1 MILRPPRSTRTDT
14 LFPYTTLFR
23 SRQLRRYGG
32 APDLVLA
39 GSDFLEAYE
48 KELRAKG
55 NYTDT
60 GWANKGRIDASMDDV
75 SFKGVAFQYD
85 PTLDD
90 LGREKYAYVL
100 DTKTIFPK
108 QIEGE
113 NMKRHNRSE
122 EHTSDLQSLMRNS
135 YAVFCLHKKKHSN
148 TQVKPYHD
156 YT

>member
-75 SFKGVAFQYD
+75 SFKGVALQYD

-100 DTKTIFPK
+100 EPKTISPQK
-108 QIEGE
+108 IEGE
-113 NMKRHNRSE
+113 NMKRHTPQRPA
-122 EHTSDLQSLMRNS
+122 DQ
-135 YAVFCLHKKKHSN
+135 YVIQHKN
-148 TQVKPYHD
+148 
-156 YT
+156 